1 MCVRQALMALG
12 HAKQHLLYSVA
23 FELSTSLGGILL
35 KAINTCL
42 LVKGHNIFQ
51 PPELVGT

>member
-1 MCVRQALMALG
+1 MALG

-51 PPELVGT
+51 PPELLCT